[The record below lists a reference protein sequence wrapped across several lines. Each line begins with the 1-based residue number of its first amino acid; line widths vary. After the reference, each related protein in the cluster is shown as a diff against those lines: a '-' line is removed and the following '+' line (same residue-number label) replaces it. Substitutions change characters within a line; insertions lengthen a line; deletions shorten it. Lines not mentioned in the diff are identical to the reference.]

1 MQGISFSISRKKWIA
16 CLALTIAVFSV
27 MSTTISAN
35 PAHATINVPARQKAA
50 AVMNLIDQS
59 LGYYENATGS
69 QYVER
74 EHLPTSA
81 NVTGTTGTNMSFLAN
96 ATNIGSQTQPI
107 VSQADY
113 QIAQGL
119 ADKGLVIFVRTA
131 PLTGTNND
139 PQAILS
145 ALSGLVALKT
155 AIDNHAPYNVVE
167 DIMASPI
174 DRDMEKAFQT
184 S

>member
-1 MQGISFSISRKKWIA
+1 MKEQKDDKKRWIA
-16 CLALTIAVFSV
+16 SLALIIAVISV
-27 MSTTISAN
+27 MGTNVLTS
-35 PAHATINVPARQKAA
+35 HAGATVDVQARQKAA

-59 LGYYENATGS
+59 LGYYANSTGS
-69 QYVER
+69 AYVER

-81 NVTGTTGTNMSFLAN
+81 NVTGTNMTALAN
-96 ATNIGSQTQPI
+96 ATAQPI

-119 ADKGLVIFVRTA
+119 ADKALVIFVNTA
-131 PLTGTNND
+131 PLTASNND
-139 PQAILS
+139 PQTILS
-145 ALSGLVALKT
+145 ALSGLVTFKT
-155 AIDNHAPYNVVE
+155 AIDNQAPYNIVE

-184 S
+184 SS